1 MGRDSGIGSVGGTV
15 GRPKLSM
22 GLMGG
27 QPCMEHMVPW
37 DVLHGTR
44 YFEGILG
51 HPSYSYPP
59 YSPYPD
65 SLVPRPLLA
74 DLLL

>member
-51 HPSYSYPP
+51 HPSWSCAGITVRGVVCAGIM
-59 YSPYPD
+59 S
-65 SLVPRPLLA
+65 A
-74 DLLL
+74 G

>member
-51 HPSYSYPP
+51 HPSS
-59 YSPYPD
+59 D
-65 SLVPRPLLA
+65 SI
-74 DLLL
+74 DGEIKCY

>member
-51 HPSYSYPP
+51 HPSIIPHF
-59 YSPYPD
+59 
-65 SLVPRPLLA
+65 LLWSKS
-74 DLLL
+74 

>member
-51 HPSYSYPP
+51 HPSTCHQK
-59 YSPYPD
+59 
-65 SLVPRPLLA
+65 
-74 DLLL
+74 